1 MANNFKSTEVTLTN
15 ASETNIVTATSN
27 NQIII
32 GLNACNTSTTASITL
47 DVTMRDGSN
56 DFKLAKAVSIPPS
69 SKYTGQIFAD
79 TNTSCKIIFKYYNGS
94 AFVTVFEV
102 ATGSA
107 TATIPSTVNIEGES
121 DPNAI
126 PFAIALGG

>member
-1 MANNFKSTEVTLTN
+1 MAQHDYNIANQGFPSFRSDLNNALSAIN
-15 ASETNIVTATSN
+15 SN
-27 NQIII
+27 NS
-32 GLNACNTSTTASITL
+32 GTSAPSTTVA
-47 DVTMRDGSN
+47 
-56 DFKLAKAVSIPPS
+56 
-69 SKYTGQIFAD
+69 GQIFAD
-79 TNTSCKIIFKYYNGS
+79 TNTSGKIIFKFYNGS

-107 TATIPSTVNIEGES
+107 SATIPSTVNIDGES

>member
-1 MANNFKSTEVTLTN
+1 MAQHDYIIANQGFPSFRSDLNNGLSAVVTNNSGTSEPST
-15 ASETNIVTATSN
+15 
-27 NQIII
+27 
-32 GLNACNTSTTASITL
+32 
-47 DVTMRDGSN
+47 
-56 DFKLAKAVSIPPS
+56 
-69 SKYTGQIFAD
+69 KYTGQIFAD
-79 TNTSCKIIFKYYNGS
+79 TNTSGKIIFKYYKGS

>member
-1 MANNFKSTEVTLTN
+1 MNNAFSATVTNNSGT
-15 ASETNIVTATSN
+15 SEP
-27 NQIII
+27 
-32 GLNACNTSTTASITL
+32 TT
-47 DVTMRDGSN
+47 
-56 DFKLAKAVSIPPS
+56 
-69 SKYTGQIFAD
+69 KYSGMIFAD
-79 TNTSCKIIFKYYNGS
+79 TNTSGKIIFKYYNGS

-107 TATIPSTVNIEGES
+107 TATIPSTVTIEGES

>member
-1 MANNFKSTEVTLTN
+1 MAQHDYNIANQGFPSFRTDLNNALSAIN
-15 ASETNIVTATSN
+15 SN
-27 NQIII
+27 NS
-32 GLNACNTSTTASITL
+32 GTSAPSTTVA
-47 DVTMRDGSN
+47 
-56 DFKLAKAVSIPPS
+56 
-69 SKYTGQIFAD
+69 GQIFAD
-79 TNTSCKIIFKYYNGS
+79 TNTSGKIIFKFYNGS

-107 TATIPSTVNIEGES
+107 SATIPSTVNIDGES

>member
-1 MANNFKSTEVTLTN
+1 MAQHDYNIANQGFPSFRSDLNNALSAIN
-15 ASETNIVTATSN
+15 SN
-27 NQIII
+27 NS
-32 GLNACNTSTTASITL
+32 GTSAPSTTVA
-47 DVTMRDGSN
+47 
-56 DFKLAKAVSIPPS
+56 
-69 SKYTGQIFAD
+69 GQIFAD
-79 TNTSCKIIFKYYNGS
+79 TNTSGKIIFKFYNGS

-107 TATIPSTVNIEGES
+107 SATIPSTVSIDGES

>member
-1 MANNFKSTEVTLTN
+1 MAQHDYVIANQGFPSFRSDLNSVLS
-15 ASETNIVTATSN
+15 AVISN
-27 NQIII
+27 NS
-32 GLNACNTSTTASITL
+32 GTSAPTTTAS
-47 DVTMRDGSN
+47 
-56 DFKLAKAVSIPPS
+56 
-69 SKYTGQIFAD
+69 GQIFAD
-79 TNTSCKIIFKYYNGS
+79 TNTAGKIIFKFYNGS

-107 TATIPSTVNIEGES
+107 TATIPSSVSIDGES

>member
-1 MANNFKSTEVTLTN
+1 MAQHDYVIANQGFPSFRSDLNSVLSAVISNNSGT
-15 ASETNIVTATSN
+15 SQPSVTA
-27 NQIII
+27 
-32 GLNACNTSTTASITL
+32 A
-47 DVTMRDGSN
+47 
-56 DFKLAKAVSIPPS
+56 
-69 SKYTGQIFAD
+69 GQIFAD
-79 TNTSCKIIFKYYNGS
+79 TNTNGKIIFKFFNGS

-107 TATIPSTVNIEGES
+107 AATIPSSVSIDGES